1 MKKALQRLLFC
12 TAIASYSG
20 VAHADSFEDLVR
32 NGKIFGEVRYRYENV
47 EQDGLPRTS
56 TANTL
61 RTNLGFE
68 TGSYKGFKV
77 LVEAQTVKHMGDDDY
92 NDTTNGKAT
101 YPIIADPENAEFNQ
115 AWIMWSG
122 LPKTSFKLGRQA
134 INLDN
139 QRFIGTVGWR
149 QNDQTYDAA
158 TITLN
163 PLDKA
168 VLSYSYVW
176 NINRIFGEHNAI
188 PDFTGDS
195 HLLHG
200 EYTITEWLKVA
211 GYGYFLDISQGP
223 APFAAFALSSR
234 TYGAQLTGKIS
245 LNANWKLQYLGEY
258 ASQTDYKSSPLNYQ
272 ETYWHV
278 APAISWK
285 NLTVQAGFESLGGNG
300 TNAFQTPLATLHAF
314 NGWADKFLTT
324 PANGLEDFYGR
335 VSYIVDGLHPW
346 LNGTT
351 LDAVYHDFRSERT
364 SMDYGSEWDLQASK
378 SFKTEGFVLKDLTL
392 TVKYADYNSDG
403 MATDTNKF
411 WLMAGTKF

>member
-1 MKKALQRLLFC
+1 MKKSLQSLLLF
-12 TAIASYSG
+12 TALAACPRA
-20 VAHADSFEDLVR
+20 AHADSIEDLVTK
-32 NGKIFGEVRYRYENV
+32 GKVFGEIRYRYENV

-68 TGSYKGFKV
+68 TGSYKGFKA
-77 LVEAQTVKHMGDDDY
+77 LVETQAVRQMGDDDY
-92 NDTTNGKAT
+92 NDTTNGKIT

-122 LPKTSFKLGRQA
+122 LPKTSLKLGRQA

-149 QNDQTYDAA
+149 QNDQTFDAA
-158 TITLN
+158 TLAFN

-168 VLSYSYVW
+168 ALSYSYVW
-176 NINRIFGEHNAI
+176 NVNRIFGEHNAI
-188 PDFTGDS
+188 PDFTGNT

-200 EYTITEWLKVA
+200 EYTVADWLKIA
-211 GYGYFLDISQGP
+211 GYGYFIDIRQGP

-234 TYGAQLTGKIS
+234 TYGAQLTGKIP
-245 LNANWKLQYLGEY
+245 LGADWKLQYLGEY
-258 ASQTDYKSSPLNYQ
+258 AAQTDYKNSPLNYS

-278 APAISWK
+278 APGISWK
-285 NLTVQAGFESLGGNG
+285 NLTAQAGFESLGGNG
-300 TNAFQTPLATLHAF
+300 VSAFQTPLATLHAF

-335 VSYIVDGLHPW
+335 VSYKLEGLHPW
-346 LNGTT
+346 LDGTT
-351 LDAVYHDFRSERT
+351 LDAIYHDFQSERA
-364 SMDYGSEWDLQASK
+364 SIDYGSEWNLQASK
-378 SFKTEGFVLKDLTL
+378 SFKAEGFVLRDWTL
-392 TVKYADYNSDG
+392 TAKYADYNADS
-403 MATDTNKF
+403 MATDTRKF
-411 WLMAGTKF
+411 WFMAGTKF